1 MSIICCVLFLIFFAI
16 RTNQLLEGT
25 GAILLVTNLTNKGEA
40 FDLFKMGYYFAIEQ
54 IPAEVGTITLEAISY
69 DGENNVERTSVID
82 FVDCDYY
89 QKLAPEVSR
98 LNLGSKSRGDK
109 VDRIYLCPN
118 TTSLLLLE
126 SSDSSKSK
134 FA

>member
-16 RTNQLLEGT
+16 RTNQLLEGK

-89 QKLAPEVSR
+89 QKL
-98 LNLGSKSRGDK
+98 
-109 VDRIYLCPN
+109 CPN